1 MATSFSPS
9 NSVTTTTAEKFIP
22 DIWSD
27 EIVAAYKKNLVLAN
41 LVMKMNFKGKKGDTI
56 HIPAPTRGS
65 ASAKAAETAVT
76 LIAATESE
84 VQVSINKHYEYS
96 RLIEDIVEA
105 QALNSMRQFYTSDA
119 GYALARQVDTDLV
132 QLGRSA
138 NGGTAG
144 SARYDAGF
152 IGGDGTTTFDYTAN
166 TNTGNASALTDA
178 AIRRTIQR
186 LDDNDTPM
194 DGRFF
199 LIPPSS
205 RNTLMGLARYTEQAF
220 VGNGNAIQNGE
231 IGNLYGIPVFT
242 SSNADSASATAAF
255 PTSGSAI
262 ARVCLM
268 GHKDSMVLV
277 EQVGVRSQVQ
287 YKQEYLATLFTSD
300 TLYGVAALRNAATVG
315 AAKSSS
321 MFALVVP
328 S

>member
-1 MATSFSPS
+1 MATSFSPT
-9 NSVTTTTAEKFIP
+9 NSVTTTTGATFIP
-22 DIWSD
+22 EIWSD

-41 LVMKMNFKGKKGDTI
+41 LVMKMSFKGKKGDTV

-144 SARYDAGF
+144 AAAYAAAY
-152 IGGDGTTTFDYTAN
+152 IGGDGTTAYVAASN
-166 TNTGNASALTDA
+166 NESALTDA

-194 DGRFF
+194 DNRFF

-220 VGNGNAIQNGE
+220 VGTGDAIRTGE

-242 SSNADSASATAAF
+242 SSNADT
-255 PTSGSAI
+255 TSGSGA

-268 GHKDSMVLV
+268 GHKDAMVLV

-300 TLYGVAALRNAATVG
+300 TLYGVAALRSAASVG

-321 MFALVVP
+321 MFALAVP
-328 S
+328 A

>member
-9 NSVTTTTAEKFIP
+9 GSVTTTTAANFIP
-22 DIWSD
+22 EIWSD

-41 LVMKMNFKGKKGDTI
+41 LVMKMNFKGKKGDTV

-105 QALNSMRQFYTSDA
+105 QALNSMRNFYTSDA
-119 GYALARQVDTDLV
+119 GYALAKQVDTDLV

-144 SARYDAGF
+144 AAAYAAAY
-152 IGGDGTTTFDYTAN
+152 IGGDGTTAYVAAN
-166 TNTGNASALTDA
+166 NNESALTDA

-194 DGRFF
+194 DNRFF

-220 VGNGNAIQNGE
+220 VGNGNAIRTGE

-242 SSNADSASATAAF
+242 SSNADT
-255 PTSGSAI
+255 TSGSGA

-268 GHKDSMVLV
+268 GHKDAMVLV

-300 TLYGVAALRNAATVG
+300 TLYGVAALRSAATVG
-315 AAKSSS
+315 AAKSSA
-321 MFALVVP
+321 MFALAVP
-328 S
+328 A